1 MKRFFSVIV
10 LVIAILFVFR
20 HSLNSSGQSGNN
32 HLINFYN
39 WGDYIDPDLIK
50 QFEEET
56 GYEVIYETFDSNEA
70 MLTKVQQG
78 GTAYDVIGPSEYMVE
93 VMKESDLL
101 LPLDKSQLTN
111 LETMNPRF
119 LNLAFD
125 PENQYSVPYFWG
137 TLGIVYDTSR
147 IAEGSINDW
156 EDLWNP
162 NYRGQILL
170 IDGAREVIGI
180 GLQSLGYSLNDEDS
194 NHINSATDKMKALM
208 PNVLAI
214 VADEMKMFLSNGE
227 APIGITFSGEA
238 AMAMENNPNLI
249 YHVPASGSNL
259 WLDYLAIPKNSKNP
273 KGAHA
278 LINFLMRPDIAAR
291 NAEYIGYAT
300 PSEAAMK
307 LMDPE
312 IISDP
317 QFYPDQET
325 LAHLEVYRNLGQEK
339 LIEYNDRFLEIKI
352 EPEG

>member
-10 LVIAILFVFR
+10 LVIVILFVLR
-20 HSLNSSGQSGNN
+20 YSLNSSGQGGNN

-111 LETMNPRF
+111 LDTMNPRF

-125 PENQYSVPYFWG
+125 SENQYSVPYFWG

-147 IAEGSINDW
+147 IAEGSINEW

-194 NHINSATDKMKALM
+194 NHINLATDKMKALM

-214 VADEMKMFLSNGE
+214 VADEMKMFLSNRE

-259 WLDYLAIPKNSKNP
+259 WLDNLAIPKNSKNP